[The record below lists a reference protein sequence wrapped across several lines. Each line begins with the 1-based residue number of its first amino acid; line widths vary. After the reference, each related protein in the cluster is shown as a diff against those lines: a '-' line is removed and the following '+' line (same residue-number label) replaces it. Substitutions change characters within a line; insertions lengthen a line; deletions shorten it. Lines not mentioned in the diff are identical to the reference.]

1 MALEEEDPGESGAQM
16 YPLVAHETFVSREV
30 LCGLVVHYL
39 ESPVKLLAGEHLSLP
54 LVMRPEMARE
64 IAAALLKAAD
74 EAQGGPHGETSH

>member
-1 MALEEEDPGESGAQM
+1 MALEDEGQGESSSQM
-16 YPLVAHETFVSREV
+16 YPLVAHETFVSHEA

-39 ESPVKLLAGEHLSLP
+39 ESPAQLLAGEHLSLP